1 LVDPYAKVIGRDV
14 TWDDSLFPYNLW
26 SGNPDKDLEINNDDN
41 AAFCPLAAV
50 VDSSFTWGNDTPPNI
65 PWHRTV
71 IYETHIKSLSYL
83 HPDIPEHIKGT
94 YAALCYE
101 PIVKHLK
108 KLGVTAVELEPIH
121 HHVDE
126 KFLLDKG
133 LKNYWGYNTLSFFA
147 PDQRFCATPH
157 VLGAVQEFKTMVR
170 VLHSQGIEVILDVVY
185 NHTAEGNHFGPVFNL
200 KGCDNLAYYKVVEG
214 DERYYFDYTGCGNSL
229 NVRHPRVLQM
239 IMDSLRYW
247 ILEMHVDGFRFDLAS
262 ALARHFY
269 DVDKLGAFFDIIHQD
284 PVISRVKLIAEPW
297 DIGSGGY
304 QVGNFPVLWTE
315 WNGKFRDIIRSFWN
329 GKGTTLGELA
339 TRITGSSD
347 LYSIDTGRSALSSI
361 NFVTCHDGFNLVDLV
376 SYNEKHNEAN
386 GENNC
391 DGANDNHSWNH
402 GVEGPTDDDGINE
415 FRWRQRANMLT
426 TMFLSLGVPMLLGGD
441 ELSLTQGGNNNTY
454 CQDNELTW
462 YNWELDSDGE
472 DFLEFTS
479 KLISIRHAQPVLQR
493 RRHLRGESYKGVRD
507 ITWWLPEGREPQ
519 EHDWRDSGRQALGWV
534 MDGAAINELSE
545 EGTRINGETLLVLLN
560 AHFHDTKFRLP
571 THPSARPWQLLLSTD
586 RSNRTKFGSVYQPN
600 EEFNLKDHSMA
611 IFVLHVQR
619 VVRRMS
625 RAVNVTRSPIESRKE
640 LQGSSASY
648 RFVTNP

>member
-1 LVDPYAKVIGRDV
+1 
-14 TWDDSLFPYNLW
+14 
-26 SGNPDKDLEINNDDN
+26 
-41 AAFCPLAAV
+41 
-50 VDSSFTWGNDTPPNI
+50 
-65 PWHRTV
+65 
-71 IYETHIKSLSYL
+71 
-83 HPDIPEHIKGT
+83 
-94 YAALCYE
+94 
-101 PIVKHLK
+101 
-108 KLGVTAVELEPIH
+108 
-121 HHVDE
+121 
-126 KFLLDKG
+126 
-133 LKNYWGYNTLSFFA
+133 
-147 PDQRFCATPH
+147 
-157 VLGAVQEFKTMVR
+157 MVR
-170 VLHSQGIEVILDVVY
+170 VLHSHGIEVILDVVY

-297 DIGSGGY
+297 DVGSGGY

-315 WNGKFRDIIRSFWN
+315 WNGKFRDSIRSFWN

-391 DGANDNHSWNH
+391 DGANDNASWNH
-402 GVEGPTDDDGINE
+402 GVEGPTEDDGVNE
-415 FRWRQRANMLT
+415 FRWRQRANMLAT
-426 TMFLSLGVPMLLGGD
+426 LFLSLGVPMLLGGD
-441 ELSLTQGGNNNTY
+441 ELSMTQGGNNNTY

-462 YNWELDSDGE
+462 CNWDLDSDGE

-479 KLISIRHAQPVLQR
+479 KLISIRNSQAVLQR

-507 ITWWLPEGREPQ
+507 ITWWLPEGREPNDG
-519 EHDWRDSGRQALGWV
+519 DWSDAGRQCLGWV
-534 MDGAAINELSE
+534 MDGSAINELGE
-545 EGTRINGETLLVLLN
+545 DGNRINGETLLVLLN
-560 AHFHDTKFRLP
+560 GQFQDIKFRLP
-571 THPSARPWQLLLSTD
+571 THPSARPWQLVLSTD
-586 RSNRTKFGSVYQPN
+586 RSNRTKFGSVYQPG
-600 EEFNLKDHSMA
+600 EDYYMKDHSMS

-625 RAVNVTRSPIESRKE
+625 RAVNVTRSPVDHRKD
-640 LQGSSASY
+640 LHGSTSAYKPFNSSQ
-648 RFVTNP
+648 N